1 MPGAL
6 LRSRRPPPLSSW
18 VWLSDQ
24 RESLNPA
31 GALQRFSLQLAPG
44 TSSRRSDRSV
54 GSRVRVRR
62 LVRW

>member
-1 MPGAL
+1 
-6 LRSRRPPPLSSW
+6 